1 MIREWGQL
9 KNIMSTI
16 ENKYSSHP
24 LRKWFIKQSLDHP
37 IRSIIVSL
45 IATISVGSGV
55 LSFMIDDDM
64 MKLLPAD
71 LDSKIAWDEIQDEF
85 GSTELIYI
93 AFGEKGKSVFNSK
106 TFADMWD
113 LSKTLES
120 TDQIEEVFSLV
131 NTNRID
137 NVDDFMEVDDLQTKR
152 DLTQAE
158 IDDIQNYLL
167 KNPSLKKRFI
177 SENDEYF
184 VITAQPY
191 SNEQFDVFSKIVVD
205 KSDEIL
211 DGYEIHYGGN
221 AYISGIMPGLIR
233 DDAFSL
239 MRFGML
245 IMIFTLLLN
254 LRSIA
259 GVAMVLMVIVLSLF
273 AMIGAMGWIY
283 YFTGSN
289 KFLFTLANTSM
300 PIILLTIANSDGV
313 HIVSKFFREM
323 RSKKDTR
330 KAVASTMDSL
340 LVPIF
345 VTSVTTI
352 SAFLIMTTSPIQPLI
367 GYGISMS
374 IGITWAWF
382 LSSLLL
388 PAVISLKK
396 WNPEDTAF
404 TKPSFFE
411 KLVDKLGSA
420 VLNHPKRVF
429 GTGITIVIIGLFGVT
444 KVTVDVNMRNFFKPG
459 TEIRDSMDFMDNE
472 MNGTVD
478 IRVRVEGDI
487 KDPQTLSS
495 MDELQSF
502 MVKDEQVS
510 TSFSIADVVKQM
522 HRTVM
527 NDDLRYETIPENRGK
542 VNNLFTMYSM
552 SGDPDDFEALVD
564 YEYKI
569 GLITAFADVMSTEQ
583 IFSYT
588 NKLNEHIDKNFNDD
602 SKIDVT
608 GMIVVFRDL
617 VILIVQSSFIS
628 IFASLLVIGILASLF
643 FKRALWGLLAVVPLT
658 SAVIINFGFMGFFGI
673 ELSHVTAILSSIII
687 GVGVDFAIHYIS
699 QYRRLSRTISSKTV
713 SKEVVEDVG
722 YPIVLDAA
730 SNMGFGALVFSTFV
744 PIQYIG
750 GLMVFAMLSTSLG
763 TLTILSAL
771 TELMKNRL
779 IKGEIS

>member
-1 MIREWGQL
+1 
-9 KNIMSTI
+9 MSTI

-131 NTNRID
+131 YTNRID

-158 IDDIQNYLL
+158 VDDIQNYLL

-527 NDDLRYETIPENRGK
+527 NDDLKYETIPENRGK

-617 VILIVQSSFIS
+617 VILIVQSSFVS

>member
-1 MIREWGQL
+1 
-9 KNIMSTI
+9 MSTI

-24 LRKWFIKQSLDHP
+24 LRKWFIKQSLDRP

-93 AFGEKGKSVFNSK
+93 AFGEKGKLVFNSK

-158 IDDIQNYLL
+158 IDDIKNYLI
-167 KNPSLKKRFI
+167 KNPSLKKLFI
-177 SENDEYF
+177 CENDEYF

-191 SNEQFDVFSKIVVD
+191 TNEEFDVFSKIEVD

-617 VILIVQSSFIS
+617 VILIVQSSFVS